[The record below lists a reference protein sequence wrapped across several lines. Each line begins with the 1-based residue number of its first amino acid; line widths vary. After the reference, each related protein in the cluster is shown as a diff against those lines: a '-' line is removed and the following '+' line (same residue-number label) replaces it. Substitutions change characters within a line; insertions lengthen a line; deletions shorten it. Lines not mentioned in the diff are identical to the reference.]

1 MKSLEIITV
10 LMAYMTPSNLVAMY
24 VVRFLQLIFIAWV
37 GYLCVSAARTT
48 RERRAVF
55 KLSTVDSLVRFRK
68 EMTFDEE
75 HPVHRERF
83 TLFLKESAM
92 PKDSIV
98 AIHVGTIFDCGITGS
113 QLDVNSLLNH
123 TNYRLFS
130 NNTILKNVL
139 SVFIIVG
146 LLGTLFG
153 LADSLARLSPML
165 GASDIEQI
173 KGGITVA
180 LKGLL
185 NDLKNAFA
193 PSIWG
198 VLFTVIG
205 VLIYGIHVN
214 LFCTPLKVTLESATI
229 NTWLP
234 KLYPTTT
241 QELYRTLQKS
251 EQHMR
256 QNFQAAKKVAELAD
270 SIQDDTGKLK
280 QNLERAN
287 KLLAPLNTSSE
298 QIKAAADFLNDA
310 FCKRLEAFS
319 GDFTKSVAYLTSFQE
334 EIRLLYDQIVSG
346 SETFKGNLIE
356 ALGVQQREIHD
367 IVLVIKAY
375 ETSFLQLREKINA
388 QLLRFIDEATES
400 ATSVSKAN
408 RQVAQQNSEAIDKG
422 FKEVL
427 KRLEALD
434 TPVKKAADKLGD
446 TLKDAIDGL
455 SQNIATFSTLVAHIP
470 SLRQSLDVLSKN
482 IDTLVPDVTEPSP
495 EASES
500 SSEPSPET
508 SETSPNPAVYPG
520 NIKVANILKE
530 LFRKR

>member
-1 MKSLEIITV
+1 MRSLEFITV

-24 VVRFLQLIFIAWV
+24 VVRFLQLIFLAWV
-37 GYLCVSAARTT
+37 GYLCVSAVRTT
-48 RERRAVF
+48 RERRAVHN
-55 KLSTVDSLVRFRK
+55 LSDVDDLVRFRK
-68 EMTFDEE
+68 ELTFDEE
-75 HPVHRERF
+75 RPVHRERF
-83 TLFLKESAM
+83 ALFLKENAM
-92 PKDSIV
+92 PDTSIV
-98 AIHVGTIFDCGITGS
+98 AKHVGTIFDCGITGS
-113 QLDVNSLLNH
+113 QMDVNSLLNH
-123 TNYRLFS
+123 PNYRLFA

-139 SVFIIVG
+139 SIFIIVG

-165 GASDIEQI
+165 GATGMEQI
-173 KGGITVA
+173 KGGITVG

-198 VLFTVIG
+198 VMFTVVG

-214 LFCTPLKVTLESATI
+214 FFCTPLRVALESRTI

-234 KLYPTTT
+234 RLYPTTT

-280 QNLERAN
+280 QNLEKAN
-287 KLLAPLNTSSE
+287 KLLGPLNTTSG
-298 QIKAAADFLNDA
+298 QIKAAADFFNDA
-310 FCKRLEAFS
+310 FCKRMETFS
-319 GDFTKSVAYLTSFQE
+319 ADFTKSVAYLTSFQE

-346 SETFKGNLIE
+346 SETFKGNLLE
-356 ALGVQQREIHD
+356 SLGVQQREIHD

-375 ETSFLQLREKINA
+375 ETSFLQLRERIDA
-388 QLLRFIDEATES
+388 QLLRFIAEATES

-408 RQVAQQNSEAIDKG
+408 REITLQNSETLSKG
-422 FKEVL
+422 FKDVL
-427 KRLEALD
+427 NRLEALD
-434 TPVKKAADKLGD
+434 TPVRKAADKLGE
-446 TLKDAIDGL
+446 TLQGAIGGL
-455 SQNIATFSTLVAHIP
+455 SQNIATFSTLAANIP
-470 SLRQSLDVLSKN
+470 NLTQSLDVLSRN
-482 IDTLVPDVTEPSP
+482 IETLVSGVSVEPAP
-495 EASES
+495 TPNAPTS
-500 SSEPSPET
+500 S
-508 SETSPNPAVYPG
+508 G
-520 NIKVANILKE
+520 NVVGNLNVGDILKE